1 MEKEQEN
8 IEAFWRAAGKA
19 FDDMEN
25 DPEEALAILLKH
37 QDEAN
42 FPLIEEV
49 ERESLSVLL
58 PKMKSPGKF
67 GEQDE
72 ETWQLTADWMEK
84 QVYSQRSEFGRDF
97 CEYGRD

>member
-1 MEKEQEN
+1 MEK
-8 IEAFWRAAGKA
+8 
-19 FDDMEN
+19 
-25 DPEEALAILLKH
+25 DPEEALEILLKH

-49 ERESLSVLL
+49 EQESLAVLL

-72 ETWQLTADWMEK
+72 ETWKVTADWMREVGLISK
-84 QVYSQRSEFGRDF
+84 DANLDGIFVNTKD
-97 CEYGRD
+97 

>member
-1 MEKEQEN
+1 MEKN
-8 IEAFWRAAGKA
+8 
-19 FDDMEN
+19 
-25 DPEEALAILLKH
+25 PEEALSILLKH

-72 ETWQLTADWMEK
+72 ETWQVTADWMKESGLLK
-84 QVYSQRSEFGRDF
+84 KEVNLDGIFVNIDE
-97 CEYGRD
+97 